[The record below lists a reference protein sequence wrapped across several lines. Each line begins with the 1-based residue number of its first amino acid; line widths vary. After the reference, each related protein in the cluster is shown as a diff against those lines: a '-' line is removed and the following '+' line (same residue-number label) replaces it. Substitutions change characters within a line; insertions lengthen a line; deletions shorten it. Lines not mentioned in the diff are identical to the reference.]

1 MTYLKLHWLAIL
13 FCGTLLGGVLLL
25 GTAGLVLGTDPV
37 SSRAVS
43 PPSGMSGGMMGGQ
56 MPGMT
61 AMRAAMGADGSCD
74 PALMQAMHDQYH
86 SAR

>member
-1 MTYLKLHWLAIL
+1 MTTKHTNLLA
-13 FCGTLLGGVLLL
+13 GTLLGGVLLL
-25 GTAGLVLGTDPV
+25 GTAGLVLGTDPA

-61 AMRAAMGADGSCD
+61 AMGADGSCD

-86 SAR
+86 STR